1 MSKIPKFRAW
11 QKYHKRMVE
20 VTSISFDDNGE
31 INGVG
36 TFAENQAP
44 QYINYSDELLGRFF
58 LKDERGMVLEL
69 MQSTGLKDKNG
80 VEIFEGDI
88 VSVRNH
94 PFQKTEKSGAGIEI
108 DGDYAISW
116 NEGDLTWCAG
126 NLLLARLKPYVTV
139 AGNIY
144 ENPELLEQANES

>member
-1 MSKIPKFRAW
+1 MVPKFRAFLIEAKTMHNILAIDFSRNMYCL
-11 QKYHKRMVE
+11 QIGKA
-20 VTSISFDDNGE
+20 TIGE
-31 INGVG
+31 WFWFREI
-36 TFAENQAP
+36 
-44 QYINYSDELLGRFF
+44 
-58 LKDERGMVLEL
+58 EL

-80 VEIFEGDI
+80 VDIFEGDI

-126 NLLLARLKPYVTV
+126 NLLLASLKPYVTV
-139 AGNIY
+139 AGNVW
-144 ENPELLEQANES
+144 ENPELLEQANEN